1 MNIIVAVG
9 RNYGIGLNND
19 LIYNIPED
27 KKYFRSMTLGKTI
40 VMGRKT
46 LESMPNGNPLPKR
59 RNVVLSRNTNYS
71 AEGAEVCHSFEEL
84 NALLKG
90 VPDEDIFI
98 IGGAEIYNEFLPRC
112 NVAYITWVEGEK
124 QADKFFPEIDKL
136 PEWKLE
142 EQSEENEYEG
152 VKFTFCKY
160 IKVN

>member
-46 LESMPNGNPLPKR
+46 LESMPNGKPLPKR
-59 RNVVLSRNTNYS
+59 RNVVLSRNPEYY
-71 AEGAEVCHSFEEL
+71 AEGVDICHSFEEL
-84 NALLKG
+84 SELLKD

-112 NVAYITWVEGEK
+112 NIAYITWVEGEK
-124 QADKFFPEIDKL
+124 QADKFFPKIDKL
-136 PEWKLE
+136 PEWKLVSE
-142 EQSEENEYEG
+142 SEEKEFDG
-152 VKFTFCKY
+152 VKFSFCKY
-160 IKVN
+160 IKE